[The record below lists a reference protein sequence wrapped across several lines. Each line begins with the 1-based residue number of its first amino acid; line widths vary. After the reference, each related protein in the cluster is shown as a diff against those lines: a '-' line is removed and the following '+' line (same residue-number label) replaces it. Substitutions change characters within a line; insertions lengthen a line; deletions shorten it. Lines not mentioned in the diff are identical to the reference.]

1 MRHFVDAQAALSF
14 MVQQASYIEA
24 EVYRIRYPDIQYPNL
39 IPIDTAGGDWVKS
52 KTFFSMDRAG
62 HADWFHH
69 LGSDMPLADI
79 ERTKYEVGI
88 EMAGIG
94 YRYSLEEVGQAMMI
108 PNFAL
113 TTERADA
120 ARRAAEE
127 FLDNLALR
135 GDTVKAMYGLINNP
149 LVTSVTA
156 IADGTGSSS
165 LWSTK
170 TDDQIIR
177 DINVTALTPIF
188 ANSLQVENANTI
200 LVSPDRYAM
209 LATKKVQYNVMSVL
223 EWINRYNSY
232 TALTGAPLTIRAVR
246 GLETA
251 GAGGTQ
257 RMIAYT
263 NDPGVLKF
271 HLPMPHRFLPVW
283 QTGPLV
289 FDIPGIMRSGGLEIR
304 RPNAMRYVDG
314 I

>member
-1 MRHFVDAQAALSF
+1 MQHFVDAQAALSF

-24 EVYRIRYPDIQYPNL
+24 EVYRIRYPDIQYQNL
-39 IPIDTAGGDWVKS
+39 MPIDTAGGDWVKS

-62 HADWFHH
+62 RADWFHH

-94 YRYSLEEVGQAMMI
+94 YRYSIEEIGQAMMI

-135 GDTVKAMYGLINNP
+135 GDTVKSMYGLINNP
-149 LVTSVTA
+149 LVTAVTA
-156 IADGTGSSS
+156 IADGTGTSS

-188 ANSLQVENANTI
+188 TGSLQVENANTI
-200 LVSPDRYAM
+200 LVSPDRYRCWRPRRSSTTPCRCWSGYS
-209 LATKKVQYNVMSVL
+209 AT
-223 EWINRYNSY
+223 
-232 TALTGAPLTIRAVR
+232 TPT
-246 GLETA
+246 
-251 GAGGTQ
+251 
-257 RMIAYT
+257 
-263 NDPGVLKF
+263 
-271 HLPMPHRFLPVW
+271 PH
-283 QTGPLV
+283 
-289 FDIPGIMRSGGLEIR
+289 
-304 RPNAMRYVDG
+304 
-314 I
+314 